1 MSFNNDRTKRKKTLN
16 FINKIKI
23 KLASFWFSDLTILI
37 WLFLVVFSMFIPW
50 FTLPYGELTQGIFSK
65 MNWIVWYFSVIL
77 IILNLFT
84 IFSIQKKEKIK
95 LYFNQKIT
103 DNSIYFFSSIIFLI
117 LGFNSLITIKW
128 LDILNKDIV
137 YHNWITFYI
146 IASILFSTWVFFKI
160 RKKEKLTLVSLNESE
175 EEQKIKTQ
183 KKGNVM
189 SLPFE

>member
-1 MSFNNDRTKRKKTLN
+1 MSFKNDRTKRKKALN

-183 KKGNVM
+183 KKWNVIA
-189 SLPFE
+189 LPFE